1 MSEIKQYWN
10 EEKGIIVWQ
19 DPTDPKRWEV
29 RLGINGKPIATEAEI
44 EAFIKDIQEA
54 PKKDEGNV

>member
-29 RLGINGKPIATEAEI
+29 RLGINGKPITTEAEV
-44 EAFIKDIQEA
+44 EAFIKDIQQQ
-54 PKKDEGNV
+54 